1 MSSTL
6 KTGGF
11 PPLRPDTE
19 HVAPTEGP
27 AWVSQ
32 GLGQRASGR
41 GPEVIK
47 PWVRGHQAMGQ
58 RSSSL
63 GPEVKSLGPEVIRPW
78 ARGHQASGQRS
89 SSRRPTA
96 AEYVLW
102 RSAKHSNIFLWSMIQ
117 HLDFHFLN
125 PPRS

>member
-63 GPEVKSLGPEVIRPW
+63 GPEVKSLGPEVIRP
-78 ARGHQASGQRS
+78 
-89 SSRRPTA
+89 
-96 AEYVLW
+96 
-102 RSAKHSNIFLWSMIQ
+102 
-117 HLDFHFLN
+117 
-125 PPRS
+125 